1 MITLFSRIT
10 MPKILLEVF
19 NFASIKKI
27 STFRCRR
34 YQSPHLESQ
43 LGQIFFYLFEIFLI
57 DNSNLIIYLKLI
69 LKDMKAPF
77 KIQCSR
83 LGLPKIIMP
92 EPNSPEEYL
101 SLRSSLI

>member
-43 LGQIFFYLFEIFLI
+43 LGQIFFF
-57 DNSNLIIYLKLI
+57 IYLKYFLLI
-69 LKDMKAPF
+69 
-77 KIQCSR
+77 IQI
-83 LGLPKIIMP
+83 LLFT
-92 EPNSPEEYL
+92 
-101 SLRSSLI
+101 